1 MELFED
7 YYEILQVHHRAE
19 TAVIEA
25 AYKKLAHKYHPD
37 HNTDPHAAEFMKKIN
52 VAHDILCN
60 LADRKDYDELWS
72 RRKVDGQAQDS
83 RSTKNYPDP
92 SLVVLPKHIR
102 FKDLGY
108 GDIKTT
114 YFDIKNTGGPYTH
127 YSIARES
134 LPTWLEIT
142 GIQTL
147 SNTVLPVR
155 VHIKAIGQFKGTQ
168 YDYHIPIKLENS
180 KTGYCE
186 EIKVRVEMHMKSP
199 VLQFDRGSMDF
210 NVIPNTIPQPHV
222 ITLRNTGMCS
232 IEGNLSSR
240 QKWIKISPRSINFS
254 EKQDIQVQ
262 IDAAKLYNDVYG
274 YIDVK
279 TNCGDEVLAVRVH
292 INRES
297 PSGKKKKGK
306 TDKQSAGDFHE
317 CPECKEKAVR
327 LDPYEHRYECLHC
340 RSFWPAPGIVY
351 SG

>member
-7 YYEILQVHHRAE
+7 YYELLQVHHRAE
-19 TAVIEA
+19 LSVIEA

-37 HNTDPHAAEFMKKIN
+37 HNKSPHASDFMKKIN

-60 LADRKDYDELWS
+60 PAERKDYDVIWARNADNRHAKDEP
-72 RRKVDGQAQDS
+72 A
-83 RSTKNYPDP
+83 TNNEPNP
-92 SLVVLPKHIR
+92 ALVVLPKYIR

-114 YFDIKNTGGPYTH
+114 YFDVKNTGGPYTH

-134 LPTWLEIT
+134 LPPWLEIT

-147 SNTVLPVR
+147 TNNVLPVR

-168 YDYHIPIKLENS
+168 YDYYIPVRLENS
-180 KTGYCE
+180 RTGYRD
-186 EIKVRVEMHMKSP
+186 EIKVRVEMVMKEP
-199 VLQFDRGSMDF
+199 ILQFDRKSMDF
-210 NVIPNTIPQPHV
+210 HIIPNTIPQPHIV
-222 ITLRNTGMCS
+222 TLHNTGMRR

-240 QKWIKISPRSINFS
+240 QSWIKISPRAINFA

-262 IDAAKLYNDVYG
+262 IDAAKLYTDVYG

-279 TNCGDEVLAVRVH
+279 TNCGDEVLTVRVQIDH
-292 INRES
+292 ET
-297 PSGKKKKGK
+297 SGTKKKKGK
-306 TDKQSAGDFHE
+306 SHNGALHE

-327 LDPYEHRYECLHC
+327 LDPHEHKYECLQC
-340 RSFWPAPGIVY
+340 RSYWPA
-351 SG
+351 SGLACS